1 MGLIL
6 YPRLDRVEF
15 FIGEPKIVINS
26 APFEI
31 SQNFS
36 NDKNVKILLYYK
48 NTKRPTVVDIPVRV
62 DRYDTSVHY

>member
-1 MGLIL
+1 M
-6 YPRLDRVEF
+6 
-15 FIGEPKIVINS
+15 INS

-62 DRYDTSVHY
+62 DRYDTIVLCYIVYVLDRSKITPILMLD